1 MMNRFRRRGKLRCR
15 NLAERKEESPMMKKQ
30 FVAVLAVWIMLVLLL
45 SPALAMEE
53 SAAVGAGR
61 TTQITA
67 RFATMEEGRQQM
79 RDRTL
84 FHAQITESMLP
95 FYLQKKG
102 GTLEEYIAY
111 SEAQVMEFTPE
122 EKQRVIDVMAWLRD
136 ELEEHG
142 LTLPDPGE
150 ITFVK
155 TTGEEV
161 VSSVGYTSEGTVFLA
176 RYAFSPEY
184 FPDEEFRNAI
194 VHELSHCLSRL
205 FPEYRQALYSLIHF
219 TVLDEDI
226 EVPEEIRERIV
237 ANPDVEHHNS
247 CATFTIHGEQKD
259 CYLVFLTDSVFEKA
273 GDDFFSGMYTG
284 VVPLD
289 GSRVYRIDEVDD
301 FWEVVGENTEYVED
315 PEEAMAS
322 NFALAILSLDDGY
335 GSFKNPEILEGII
348 DYLKTATEVND
359 AA

>member
-1 MMNRFRRRGKLRCR
+1 
-15 NLAERKEESPMMKKQ
+15 
-30 FVAVLAVWIMLVLLL
+30 
-45 SPALAMEE
+45 
-53 SAAVGAGR
+53 
-61 TTQITA
+61 
-67 RFATMEEGRQQM
+67 M

-84 FHAQITESMLP
+84 FHDQITESILP
-95 FYLQKKG
+95 FFLQKKG
-102 GTLEEYIAY
+102 GTLEDYIEY

-122 EKQRVIDVMAWLRD
+122 EEQRVIDTLAWLRN

-142 LTLPDPGE
+142 LRLSDPGE

-155 TTGEEV
+155 TTGQEAV
-161 VSSVGYTSEGTVFLA
+161 GSAGYTSEGTVFLA
-176 RYAFSPEY
+176 WFTFSPEY
-184 FPDEEFRNAI
+184 YSDESFRETV

-226 EVPEEIRERIV
+226 EVPEEIREQII

-247 CATFTIHGEQKD
+247 CATFTINGERKD

-273 GDDFFSGMYTG
+273 GDNFFSGMYTG
-284 VVPLD
+284 IVPLE
-289 GSRVYRIDEVDD
+289 GSKVYRVNEVDD
-301 FWEVVGENTEYVED
+301 FWEVVGENTDYVEA

-322 NFALAILSLDDGY
+322 NFAFAITHLDNGY
-335 GSFKNPEILEGII
+335 GRFKNPEILEGIVG
-348 DYLKTATEVND
+348 YLKTGTEVND